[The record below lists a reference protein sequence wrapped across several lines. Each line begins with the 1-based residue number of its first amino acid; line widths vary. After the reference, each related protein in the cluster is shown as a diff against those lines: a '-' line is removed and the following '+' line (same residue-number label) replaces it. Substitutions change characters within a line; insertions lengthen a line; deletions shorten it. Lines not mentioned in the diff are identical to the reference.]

1 MTLTFYKQAA
11 TPNRIDKSG
20 FLTEV
25 GTIDNVVVKDTKN
38 LMSPTFIM
46 QYNPTV
52 YNANYLFCTKTSR
65 YYYITSIDSMTGG
78 RLAINCTID
87 VLHTYR
93 NEILSSVAWVDV
105 SDTTT
110 DTSNDYDMLHNNYP
124 FRQDYFVLGKSTSDS
139 IFALSPTTDTG
150 LNMILIL
157 K

>member
-1 MTLTFYKQAA
+1 MTLKFYKQAA

-46 QYNPTV
+46 QYNSTV
-52 YNANYLFCTKTSR
+52 YNSNYLFCTKTSR

-93 NEILSSVAWVDV
+93 NEILSSIAWVDV

-110 DTSNDYDMLHNNYP
+110 DASDDYDMLHNDYP

-139 IFALSPTTDTG
+139 IFAVSPTTDTG